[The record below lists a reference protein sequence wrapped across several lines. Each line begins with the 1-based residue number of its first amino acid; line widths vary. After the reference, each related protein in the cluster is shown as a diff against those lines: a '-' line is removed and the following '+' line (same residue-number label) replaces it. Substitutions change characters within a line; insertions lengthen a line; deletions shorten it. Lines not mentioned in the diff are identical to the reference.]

1 MRKLGKI
8 AIVGVA
14 VGAGVYLAQKCM
26 PKMSVF
32 FAHED
37 DDDMDDNAETEDV
50 KEDKKEDTK
59 EDDCEG
65 CLCSVH
71 AIPLSEAPADVR
83 AIIHAID
90 GALRQC
96 HAGADKA
103 ESAVDTNA
111 DDEDL
116 NVEDYGLTDED
127 FDDLNVEDYGLTDE
141 DFEDLDMLYES
152 DDFEQPDG
160 KFEEPYFTV

>member
-1 MRKLGKI
+1 MTKLGKI
-8 AIVGVA
+8 AIVGAA

-37 DDDMDDNAETEDV
+37 DDDTDVADETEDV
-50 KEDKKEDTK
+50 KDDEKEDAC
-59 EDDCEG
+59 DGCDGHLCE
-65 CLCSVH
+65 LH

-83 AIIHAID
+83 AVVHAID
-90 GALRQC
+90 DALRQY
-96 HAGADKA
+96 HAHADAEDA
-103 ESAVDTNA
+103 ESAADTD
-111 DDEDL
+111 DDE
-116 NVEDYGLTDED
+116 
-127 FDDLNVEDYGLTDE
+127 DLNVEDYGLTDE
-141 DFEDLDMLYES
+141 DFEDLDMLFES

>member
-1 MRKLGKI
+1 MTKLGKI
-8 AIVGVA
+8 AIVGAA

-37 DDDMDDNAETEDV
+37 DDDMDEVDETEDV
-50 KEDKKEDTK
+50 KDDEKEDAC
-59 EDDCEG
+59 DGCDGHLCEI
-65 CLCSVH
+65 H

-83 AIIHAID
+83 AVVHAID
-90 GALRQC
+90 DALRQY
-96 HAGADKA
+96 HAHADAEDA
-103 ESAVDTNA
+103 ESAADTD
-111 DDEDL
+111 DDE
-116 NVEDYGLTDED
+116 
-127 FDDLNVEDYGLTDE
+127 DLNVEDYGLTDE
-141 DFEDLDMLYES
+141 DFEDLDMLFES

>member
-1 MRKLGKI
+1 MTKLGKI
-8 AIVGVA
+8 AIVGAA

-37 DDDMDDNAETEDV
+37 DDDMDEADETEDV
-50 KEDKKEDTK
+50 KDDEKEDAC
-59 EDDCEG
+59 DGCDGHLCEI
-65 CLCSVH
+65 H

-83 AIIHAID
+83 AVVHAID
-90 GALRQC
+90 DALRQY
-96 HAGADKA
+96 HAHADAEDA
-103 ESAVDTNA
+103 ESAADTD
-111 DDEDL
+111 DDE
-116 NVEDYGLTDED
+116 
-127 FDDLNVEDYGLTDE
+127 DLNVEDYGLTDE
-141 DFEDLDMLYES
+141 DFEDLDMLFES

>member
-8 AIVGVA
+8 AIVGAA
-14 VGAGVYLAQKCM
+14 VGAAVYLAQKCM

-37 DDDMDDNAETEDV
+37 
-50 KEDKKEDTK
+50 
-59 EDDCEG
+59 
-65 CLCSVH
+65 
-71 AIPLSEAPADVR
+71 
-83 AIIHAID
+83 
-90 GALRQC
+90 
-96 HAGADKA
+96 
-103 ESAVDTNA
+103 
-111 DDEDL
+111 L

-127 FDDLNVEDYGLTDE
+127 FD
-141 DFEDLDMLYES
+141 MLFES

>member
-1 MRKLGKI
+1 MTKLGKI
-8 AIVGVA
+8 AIVGAA

-37 DDDMDDNAETEDV
+37 DDDMDEADETEDV
-50 KEDKKEDTK
+50 KDDEKEDAC
-59 EDDCEG
+59 DSCDGHLCEI
-65 CLCSVH
+65 H

-83 AIIHAID
+83 AVVHAID
-90 GALRQC
+90 DALRQY
-96 HAGADKA
+96 HAHADAEDA
-103 ESAVDTNA
+103 ESAADTD
-111 DDEDL
+111 DDE
-116 NVEDYGLTDED
+116 
-127 FDDLNVEDYGLTDE
+127 DLNVEDYGLTDE
-141 DFEDLDMLYES
+141 DFEDLDMLFES